1 MYVQGQVDIGQQQG
15 MAVPLGAVTYRDGF
29 AYVFELTAADAQGL
43 RKVIQRKVQTG
54 RTRGE
59 QIELLSGVTAEASL
73 VLSGGAFLNDGDTV
87 KVITMTKRGA

>member
-1 MYVQGQVDIGQQQG
+1 
-15 MAVPLGAVTYRDGF
+15 
-29 AYVFELTAADAQGL
+29 
-43 RKVIQRKVQTG
+43 VQTG